1 RCWSKAEVAG
11 GSRKGEPFGQRR
23 EHHGDLLGG
32 RFQTVQGRVTTR
44 TEGGA
49 AGLTPKGLDAFG
61 LAMRAI
67 SNQRMNVCI
76 CNAKVGTLSVRT
88 GIALGLHTLG
98 RSPAAFHL
106 APGTRRSR
114 RCSCARRGRRG

>member
-1 RCWSKAEVAG
+1 M
-11 GSRKGEPFGQRR
+11 
-23 EHHGDLLGG
+23 
-32 RFQTVQGRVTTR
+32 TR

-88 GIALGLHTLG
+88 GIALGLHTDGALPG
-98 RSPAAFHL
+98 GFSPQTRDAQEQALVLHPTREWRPDDRQGNRL
-106 APGTRRSR
+106 ASG
-114 RCSCARRGRRG
+114 A